1 MFLDKKYNHYI
12 KPVLANI
19 DEQTR
24 KYFLYN
30 FWVDY
35 GWNPRTML
43 RLKSEHSQDVR
54 IQSFYWALL
63 QLYYAEYS
71 NINVVYHGRAAQ
83 DTVRDTI
90 RELSDLRKPLA
101 ENDEMLS
108 KLLPLMSRCHLTTSV
123 DVPKI
128 PNDVLRSKWK
138 KIVR

>member
-12 KPVLANI
+12 KPVLANM

-43 RLKSEHSQDVR
+43 RMQSKDTRDVR

-63 QLYYAEYS
+63 QLYSATYR

-101 ENDEMLS
+101 ENDEILS
-108 KLLPLMSRCHLTTSV
+108 KFLPLMSRCHLTTSV

-128 PNDVLRSKWK
+128 PNNLGRELHKM
-138 KIVR
+138 VR

>member
-1 MFLDKKYNHYI
+1 MFNKKYNHYI
-12 KPVLANI
+12 KPVLANM

-24 KYFLYN
+24 SYLFYN

-43 RLKSEHSQDVR
+43 RWESEHSQDVR

-63 QLYYAEYS
+63 QSYS
-71 NINVVYHGRAAQ
+71 AKYRNINVVYHGRGAQ

-90 RELSDLRKPLA
+90 RELSQLPMSSS
-101 ENDEMLS
+101 DEMLS
-108 KLLPLMSRCHLTTSV
+108 KLLLLRSRCHLTTSV

-128 PNDVLRSKWK
+128 PHNLGHKLHD
-138 KIVR
+138 IVR

>member
-1 MFLDKKYNHYI
+1 MFNRKYNHYI
-12 KPVLANI
+12 KPVLANM

-30 FWVDY
+30 FLVDY

-43 RLKSEHSQDVR
+43 RMQSKDTRDVR

-63 QLYYAEYS
+63 QLYSAKYR
-71 NINVVYHGRAAQ
+71 NINVVYHGRGAQ

-90 RELSDLRKPLA
+90 RELSQVPMSSS
-101 ENDEMLS
+101 NDEILS

-128 PNDVLRSKWK
+128 PHNLGHKLHQ
-138 KIVR
+138 IVR

>member
-12 KPVLANI
+12 KPVLVNM

-30 FWVDY
+30 FLVDY

-43 RLKSEHSQDVR
+43 RLKSKNTRDVR

-63 QLYYAEYS
+63 QLYSAKYR

-128 PNDVLRSKWK
+128 PNNLGHKLHQ
-138 KIVR
+138 IVR

>member
-1 MFLDKKYNHYI
+1 MFWDKKYNHYI
-12 KPVLANI
+12 KPVLANM
-19 DEQTR
+19 DANTR
-24 KYFLYN
+24 SYLFYN

-43 RLKSEHSQDVR
+43 RMQSKDTRDVR

-63 QLYYAEYS
+63 QLYSAKYR
-71 NINVVYHGRAAQ
+71 NINVVYQRGAQ

-101 ENDEMLS
+101 ENDEILS

-123 DVPKI
+123 DVPNI
-128 PNDVLRSKWK
+128 PNDVLRRELHKM
-138 KIVR
+138 VH

>member
-12 KPVLANI
+12 KPVLANM

-24 KYFLYN
+24 KYFLYK

-43 RLKSEHSQDVR
+43 RMQSKDTRDVR

-63 QLYYAEYS
+63 QLYSAKYR
-71 NINVVYHGRAAQ
+71 NINVVYHGRGAQ

-90 RELSDLRKPLA
+90 RELSQVPMSSS
-101 ENDEMLS
+101 NDEILS

-128 PNDVLRSKWK
+128 PHNLGHKLHQ
-138 KIVR
+138 IVR

>member
-1 MFLDKKYNHYI
+1 MFNKKYNHYI
-12 KPVLANI
+12 KPVLANM
-19 DEQTR
+19 DEQMR
-24 KYFLYN
+24 KYFLYK

-43 RLKSEHSQDVR
+43 RMQSKDTRDVR

-63 QLYYAEYS
+63 QSYS
-71 NINVVYHGRAAQ
+71 AKYRNINVVYHGRAAQ

-90 RELSDLRKPLA
+90 RELSQVPMSSS
-101 ENDEMLS
+101 NDEILS

-128 PNDVLRSKWK
+128 PHNLGHKLHQ
-138 KIVR
+138 IVR

>member
-12 KPVLANI
+12 KPFLVKM
-19 DEQTR
+19 DKQTR

-30 FWVDY
+30 FWVEY

-43 RLKSEHSQDVR
+43 RLESEHSQDVR

-63 QLYYAEYS
+63 QLYYATYR
-71 NINVVYHGRAAQ
+71 NINVVYHGRGAQ

-90 RELSDLRKPLA
+90 RELSQVPMSSS
-101 ENDEMLS
+101 NDEILS

-128 PNDVLRSKWK
+128 PHNMLSKK
-138 KIVR
+138 MHDMVR

>member
-1 MFLDKKYNHYI
+1 MFNKKYNHYI
-12 KPVLANI
+12 KPVLANM

-24 KYFLYN
+24 KCFLYK

-43 RLKSEHSQDVR
+43 RMQSKDTRDVR

-63 QLYYAEYS
+63 QLYSAKYR
-71 NINVVYHGRAAQ
+71 NINVVYHGFGAQ

-90 RELSDLRKPLA
+90 RELSQVPMSSS
-101 ENDEMLS
+101 NDEMLS
-108 KLLPLMSRCHLTTSV
+108 KFLPLMSRCHLTTSV

-128 PNDVLRSKWK
+128 PNNMLRNKMHDMM
-138 KIVR
+138 R

>member
-1 MFLDKKYNHYI
+1 MFNRKYNHYI
-12 KPVLANI
+12 KPVLANM
-19 DEQTR
+19 DANTR
-24 KYFLYN
+24 SYLFYN

-43 RLKSEHSQDVR
+43 RMQSKDTRDVR

-63 QLYYAEYS
+63 QLYSAKYR
-71 NINVVYHGRAAQ
+71 NINVVYHGRGAQ

-90 RELSDLRKPLA
+90 RELSQVPMSSS
-101 ENDEMLS
+101 NDEMLS

-128 PNDVLRSKWK
+128 PNNLGRELHRM
-138 KIVR
+138 VR

>member
-1 MFLDKKYNHYI
+1 MFNRKYKHYI
-12 KPVLANI
+12 KPVLANM

-43 RLKSEHSQDVR
+43 RMQSKDTRDVR

-63 QLYYAEYS
+63 QLYSAKYR

-90 RELSDLRKPLA
+90 RELSQVPMSSS
-101 ENDEMLS
+101 NDEMLS
-108 KLLPLMSRCHLTTSV
+108 KLLPLMSRCHLTTSF
-123 DVPKI
+123 DAPKI
-128 PNDVLRSKWK
+128 PNNLGHKLHQ
-138 KIVR
+138 IVR

>member
-12 KPVLANI
+12 KPVLANM
-19 DEQTR
+19 DEQTH

-43 RLKSEHSQDVR
+43 RMQSKDTRDVR

-63 QLYYAEYS
+63 QLYSAKYR
-71 NINVVYHGRAAQ
+71 NINVVYHGRGAQ

-90 RELSDLRKPLA
+90 RELSQVPMSSS
-101 ENDEMLS
+101 NDEILS

-128 PNDVLRSKWK
+128 PNNLGRNLQKM
-138 KIVR
+138 VR